1 MSKQESFECDGH
13 IRKIK
18 SLNEIQVGMVLRD
31 INPDGSFAPFSDM
44 VVYKITYSRIG
55 AWQTNTHFHL
65 ARPYAHSHGEQA
77 MVRVEQFDSHTLEYK
92 RLVLNAAGKPYLMKL
107 D

>member
-1 MSKQESFECDGH
+1 MSEQESFECDGH

-18 SLNEIQVGMVLRD
+18 DLSEIKVGMVLRD

-44 VVYKITYSRIG
+44 VVYKITYSRN
-55 AWQTNTHFHL
+55 AWNTWTHFHL
-65 ARPYAHSHGEQA
+65 GRPYAHSHGEQV
-77 MVRVEQFDSHTLEYK
+77 MVRMETFDSHTLEYK
-92 RLVLNAAGKPYLMKL
+92 RLVLNARGEPYMMKL